1 MSTVTRPDAVPEVA
15 AETIDVAGSPVA
27 LRRRGPLGADGGA
40 GAVRDPLLF
49 LHGAGFTGRWLR
61 FHEALARA
69 ADVIA
74 PEHIGYGATPMQD
87 WLDDIGDLVLH
98 YDDVR
103 RTLGLE
109 RFHLVGYSLGGW
121 VAAAYATL
129 FPDRLRSL
137 TLITPAGMQVPG
149 RPPFADLFTMT
160 PEQLFG
166 TIFNDP
172 ANIGE
177 VMVDVTDPDVAVH
190 LYEEQSTLARLVW
203 NPRYDRKMP
212 RRLARVSCPALVVGA
227 EDDRLVPNEASD
239 RYAELLPDAR
249 LQRIPGTGHA
259 LVIEQPEL
267 TARAILEF
275 QGSVQ

>member
-1 MSTVTRPDAVPEVA
+1 VSTVTRPDAVPEVA

-27 LRRRGPLGADGGA
+27 VRRRGPVGSDVGAA
-40 GAVRDPLLF
+40 AVGDPVLF
-49 LHGAGFTGRWLR
+49 LHGAGFTGAWLR
-61 FHEALARA
+61 FHEALAQG

-74 PEHIGYGATPMQD
+74 PEHIGYGGTPMQD

-129 FPDRLRSL
+129 FPERLRSL
-137 TLITPAGMQVPG
+137 TLITPAGIQVPG
-149 RPPFADLFTMT
+149 KPPFADLFTMT

-172 ANIGE
+172 RASNTPQ
-177 VMVDVTDPDVAVH
+177 MVKT
-190 LYEEQSTLARLVW
+190 E
-203 NPRYDRKMP
+203 
-212 RRLARVSCPALVVGA
+212 
-227 EDDRLVPNEASD
+227 
-239 RYAELLPDAR
+239 
-249 LQRIPGTGHA
+249 
-259 LVIEQPEL
+259 
-267 TARAILEF
+267 
-275 QGSVQ
+275 

>member
-1 MSTVTRPDAVPEVA
+1 MSTVTRLDAVPEVA

-27 LRRRGPLGADGGA
+27 LRRRGPVDSATA
-40 GAVRDPLLF
+40 GEPLLF
-49 LHGAGFTGRWLR
+49 LHGAGFTGKWLR
-61 FHEALARA
+61 FHEALAQG

-74 PEHIGYGATPMQD
+74 PEHVGYGETPMQD
-87 WLDDIGDLVLH
+87 WLEDIGDLVLH
-98 YDDVR
+98 YDDLR
-103 RTLGLE
+103 RALGLE

-121 VAAAYATL
+121 IAAAYATL

-137 TLITPAGMQVPG
+137 TLITPAGIQVPG
-149 RPPFADLFTMT
+149 KPPFTDLFTMT

-203 NPRYDRKMP
+203 NPRYDRRMP
-212 RRLARVSCPALVVGA
+212 RRLARVSCPALVLGA
-227 EDDRLVPNEASD
+227 EDDRLVPNEAVD
-239 RYAELLPDAR
+239 RYAEFLPDAR
-249 LQRIPGTGHA
+249 VQRIPGTGHA
-259 LVIEQPEL
+259 LVIEQPEQ
-267 TARAILEF
+267 TAQAILDF
-275 QGSVQ
+275 QGSVVR